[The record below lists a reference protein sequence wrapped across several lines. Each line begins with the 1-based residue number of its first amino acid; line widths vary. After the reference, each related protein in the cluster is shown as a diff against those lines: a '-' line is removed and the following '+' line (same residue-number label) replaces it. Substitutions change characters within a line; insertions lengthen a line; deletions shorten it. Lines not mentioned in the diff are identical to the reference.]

1 MRGMLLLAGI
11 SIAVPALAAPTSVTP
26 FDIALPGTS
35 AAAEPGLAGAVVS
48 DTLVPFSVASTT
60 APANG
65 TVQVRTVRGADGKLS
80 FYWKINNAAASK
92 GQVSAV
98 YISGFPKAVYD
109 ANWRKDGLGSVAPT
123 KVQGGFSFDFKS
135 WLYGFAFATAIKPG
149 ESSRFFFLRSNAVAA
164 VPSTARISTGGG
176 VSADFAVLA
185 PAS

>member
-1 MRGMLLLAGI
+1 MRGMFLLAGL
-11 SIAVPALAAPTSVTP
+11 SIAAPVLAVPTSVTP
-26 FDIALPGTS
+26 FEIVLPGTS
-35 AAAEPGLAGAVVS
+35 AAAEPGLAGTVVN
-48 DTLVPFSVASTT
+48 DTFVPFSVVSATM
-60 APANG
+60 PANG
-65 TVQVRTVRGADGKLS
+65 TVQVRTVRSADGKLS

-92 GQVSAV
+92 AQVNAL

-135 WLYGFAFATAIKPG
+135 WLYGFAFGNAIKPG
-149 ESSRFFFLRSNAVAA
+149 ESSRFFFLRSNAVAT

-185 PAS
+185 PAD

>member
-1 MRGMLLLAGI
+1 MRGMFLLAGL
-11 SIAVPALAAPTSVTP
+11 SIAAPVLAVPTSVTP
-26 FDIALPGTS
+26 FEIALPGTS
-35 AAAEPGLAGAVVS
+35 AAAEPGLAGTVVN
-48 DTLVPFSVASTT
+48 DTLVPFSVVSATMPAS
-60 APANG
+60 G

-92 GQVSAV
+92 AQVSAL

-123 KVQGGFSFDFKS
+123 KVQGGFAFDFKS
-135 WLYGFAFATAIKPG
+135 WLYGFTFGNAIKPG
-149 ESSRFFFLRSNAVAA
+149 ESSRFFFLRSDAVTA

-185 PAS
+185 PAG